1 LKLIKVLEE
10 GDYFGEIALM
20 TKLRRTTTVKA

>member
-1 LKLIKVLEE
+1 MYPPRLVRVMGE

-20 TKLRRTTTVKA
+20 SRL